1 MMRIAQGWQAVA
13 VALLMWLAG
22 AAAHAAE
29 LLVAD
34 LREFERAVAAL
45 QPGDRVVLANGTW
58 SDVEL
63 KLRADG
69 TAERPIEL
77 VAETPGKVIISGQ
90 SNLRFS
96 GSYILVSGLVFRDGF
111 TPTSEVIAFRTAKD
125 ELANHS
131 RVTNTVI
138 DDFSNPERYD
148 SDTWVA
154 IYGKGNRLDH
164 NSLLNK
170 GNRGVTL
177 AVRLNSPASRE
188 NGHVIEYNYFQSS
201 IDTLHLLV
209 NQDGFT
215 VDDQLFLENWAY
227 LTSKA
232 ELFDA
237 QLVNLRLLENVN
249 GEGENKIL
257 KEFGSNSS
265 LDNHRQYEFDGRGNQ
280 C

>member
-1 MMRIAQGWQAVA
+1 VTSESSNRLGS
-13 VALLMWLAG
+13 L
-22 AAAHAAE
+22 E
-29 LLVAD
+29 LIED
-34 LREFERAVAAL
+34 DKIEKQFE
-45 QPGDRVVLANGTW
+45 D
-58 SDVEL
+58 
-63 KLRADG
+63 K
-69 TAERPIEL
+69 
-77 VAETPGKVIISGQ
+77 ETKIGQKITEATSKKII
-90 SNLRFS
+90 
-96 GSYILVSGLVFRDGF
+96 ILVLIIMISIPIFNLD
-111 TPTSEVIAFRTAKD
+111 TY
-125 ELANHS
+125 
-131 RVTNTVI
+131 VI
-138 DDFSNPERYD
+138 D
-148 SDTWVA
+148 
-154 IYGKGNRLDH
+154 
-164 NSLLNK
+164 
-170 GNRGVTL
+170 
-177 AVRLNSPASRE
+177 
-188 NGHVIEYNYFQSS
+188 YNYFQSS